1 MMKELPI
8 LLELLK
14 HLFSE
19 FNYKLDKERARE
31 LTIEE
36 AINKLDKGKCF
47 VFIFFL
53 TRSTLKLA
61 VLPMFVFKFLFRS
74 SQLCFQPVKS
84 YISICI
90 FSEYQS
96 ILPSITLNV
105 QQLSN
110 IYKLF
115 SYEKSLQTLNLK
127 DSIFKRDIEVNVMR

>member
-36 AINKLDKGKCF
+36 AINKLDKGKCS

-74 SQLCFQPVKS
+74 SH
-84 YISICI
+84 
-90 FSEYQS
+90 
-96 ILPSITLNV
+96 
-105 QQLSN
+105 LS
-110 IYKLF
+110 F
-115 SYEKSLQTLNLK
+115 
-127 DSIFKRDIEVNVMR
+127 